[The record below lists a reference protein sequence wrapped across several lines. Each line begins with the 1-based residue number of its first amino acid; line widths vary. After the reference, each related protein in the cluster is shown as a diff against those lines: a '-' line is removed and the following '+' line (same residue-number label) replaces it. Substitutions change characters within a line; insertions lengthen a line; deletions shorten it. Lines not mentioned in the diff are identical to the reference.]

1 MQTSAS
7 GMCEYAGVVLLAHI
21 SLHRRLSSAA
31 DDLWEGKNNEK
42 KSWKNNDGG
51 GDFISLAWV

>member
-7 GMCEYAGVVLLAHI
+7 GMCEYAGVVLLARI
-21 SLHRRLSSAA
+21 SLHRRLSSVA

-42 KSWKNNDGG
+42 RRWKNNDAG